1 MNVYDENRPDPDEL
15 LASLKEQEDK
25 NKLGKLKI
33 FFGMCAG
40 VGKTYTMLQA
50 AHLEKGKKVD
60 VVIGYVET
68 HGRPETEQLVEG
80 LEIIP
85 PYQIVYRGTQFREV
99 DIDAVIARK
108 PQVVLIDEL
117 AHTNAP
123 GSRHAKRYQDV
134 QELINNGID
143 VYATLNVQH
152 IESRTDTVTQITGVT
167 IRETVPDDV
176 LEAADEVELVDLTAD
191 ELLQRLADG
200 KVYTPERSQE
210 AVRNFFRKGN
220 VTALREMSLRLVA
233 DRVDKQL
240 REYMQTR
247 RIPGPWKT
255 GLRLMVA
262 IGPSPYSAWLIRWAK
277 SLSYTMDA
285 SLTALY
291 VQKADTLSPEDQDQ
305 LNKNIALAKQLGA
318 HYLSTTDED
327 LSRGILA
334 IAQREN
340 ITHILVGKSQRKG
353 LHQLL
358 RRDLVS
364 KLIHES
370 GDIDIYVVGAK
381 EMAKKQRH
389 VTFASSEFSS
399 SPKAYLT
406 SAAAILLTVFLCF
419 LCKGFVGYQVVSYIL
434 LFAVSLVA
442 LFFSTGPILLAAG
455 LGALLW
461 DFFFI
466 NPPLTFYIAKPED
479 LMMFGTFFSVAIING
494 VLTTRLRGQQ
504 RLARD
509 REQRTNA
516 LYELSKVLASASGTQ
531 EVIDQAVLHI
541 RKYFNIESAILLG
554 EDDTGLQT
562 TLLPM
567 DTKMQLQ
574 TAEHSIAAWVYKHG
588 RKAGKYTDTLPATD
602 LTFYPLKGKRINTG
616 VLLVKPH
623 KPFHGEM
630 ELFWDTF
637 RVQLTN
643 ALEREQLNEVA
654 RRASVLNESEKLYK
668 TLFNSISHELRIPVS
683 TLMGAS
689 ETLLQHNDDAEL
701 RQQLAQ
707 EIFSASDRL
716 NRLIE
721 NLLNMS
727 RLESD
732 RITPSIDWNDVHD
745 LTNKV
750 LADLHDE
757 LQSFNVEV
765 VIPSDMPLVKFDFG
779 LMEQVLHNLVYNAT
793 QHAEPKTTVRVKIYY
808 DHHHMVLQVMDRGT
822 GFPIESIPYL
832 CNKFYRANNRTAG
845 GIGLG
850 LSIVKGFVDAH
861 HGTIK
866 FENRSHGGALVT
878 IRIPTGK
885 YTIDNNEDNDNEARG
900 IH

>member
-15 LASLKEQEDK
+15 LALLKEQETK

-40 VGKTYTMLQA
+40 VGKTYTMLRA
-50 AHLEKGKKVD
+50 AHLEKDKKVD

-68 HGRPETEQLVEG
+68 HGRSETEKLVEG

-85 PYQIVYRGTQFREV
+85 PYQINYRDTLFQEV
-99 DIDAVIARK
+99 DIDAIIARK

-123 GSRHAKRYQDV
+123 GSRHIKRYQDV

-143 VYATLNVQH
+143 VYTTLNIQH

-191 ELLQRLADG
+191 ELLQRLAEG
-200 KVYTPERSQE
+200 KVYAPERSQE

-220 VTALREMSLRLVA
+220 ITALREMSLRLVA

-247 RIPGPWKT
+247 RIPGPWKS

-262 IGPSPYSAWLIRWAK
+262 LGPSPYSAWLIRWAK

-285 SLTALY
+285 SLSAVY
-291 VQKADTLSPEDQDQ
+291 VQKAATLSPQDQEQ

-318 HYLSTTDED
+318 HYISTTDEN
-327 LSRGILA
+327 LSRGILT

-340 ITHILVGKSQRKG
+340 ITHILVGKSQTRR
-353 LHQLL
+353 LH
-358 RRDLVS
+358 DLFKRTIVS
-364 KLIHES
+364 KLIQES

-381 EMAKKQRH
+381 EMAKKQKH
-389 VTFASSEFSS
+389 FAFSTTEFGS
-399 SPKAYLT
+399 SPRSYLM
-406 SAAAILLTVFLCF
+406 SAAIMLLTVLLCY
-419 LCKGFVGYQVVSYIL
+419 LCKNFINYQVVSYIL

-442 LFFSTGPILLAAG
+442 LFFGTGPILLAAG

-466 NPPLTFYIAKPED
+466 NPPLTFYIAKAED

-494 VLTTRLRGQQ
+494 VLTTRLRSQQ
-504 RLARD
+504 RLAHD
-509 REQRTNA
+509 REQRTSA

-531 EVIDQAVLHI
+531 EVIDQATLHI
-541 RKYFNIESAILLG
+541 RKYFGIESAFLLC
-554 EDDTGLQT
+554 EDETNLQN
-562 TLLPM
+562 TLLPA
-567 DTKMQLQ
+567 DSTIQLQ
-574 TAEHSIAAWVYKHG
+574 NAERSVAAWVYKHV
-588 RKAGKYTDTLPATD
+588 KNAGKYTDTLPASN
-602 LTFYPLKGKRINTG
+602 LTFYPLKGKRINDG
-616 VLLVKPH
+616 VLMVKLQR
-623 KPFHGEM
+623 PFRGELEM
-630 ELFWDTF
+630 FWDTF

-643 ALEREQLNEVA
+643 ALERELLNEIA

-689 ETLLQHNDDAEL
+689 ETLLQQNTDPEI
-701 RQQLAQ
+701 QKQLAQ
-707 EIFSASDRL
+707 EMFFASERL

-732 RITPSIDWNDVHD
+732 RITTSIDWHDVHD

-750 LADLHDE
+750 LSNLQEE
-757 LQSFNVEV
+757 LNPFNVDV
-765 VIPSDMPLVKFDFG
+765 VIPANMPLVKFDFG

-793 QHAEPKTTVRVKIYY
+793 QHGVPKTTIRVKIYY
-808 DHHHMVLQVMDRGT
+808 DQHQMVLQVMDRGT
-822 GFPIESIPYL
+822 GFPPESIPYL
-832 CNKFYRANNRTAG
+832 CNKFYRADNRVAG

-850 LSIVKGFVDAH
+850 LSIVKGFVEAH
-861 HGTIK
+861 HGSVK
-866 FENRSHGGALVT
+866 FENRSNGGALVT
-878 IRIPTGK
+878 VKIPTDEYALDDMLG
-885 YTIDNNEDNDNEARG
+885 
-900 IH
+900 

>member
-1 MNVYDENRPDPDEL
+1 MNIYDENRPDPDEL

-25 NKLGKLKI
+25 SKLGKLKI

-50 AHLEKGKKVD
+50 AHLEKGKKMD

-68 HGRPETEQLVEG
+68 HGRPETEKLVEG

-85 PYQIVYRGTQFREV
+85 PYQINYRDTLFREV
-99 DIDAVIARK
+99 DIDAIIARK

-123 GSRHAKRYQDV
+123 GSRHTKRYQDV

-143 VYATLNVQH
+143 VYTTLNVQH
-152 IESRTDTVTQITGVT
+152 IESRTDTVTQITGVS

-176 LEAADEVELVDLTAD
+176 LEAADEIELVDLTAD
-191 ELLQRLADG
+191 ELLQRLAEG

-210 AVRNFFRKGN
+210 AIRNFFRKGN
-220 VTALREMSLRLVA
+220 ITALREMSLRLVA

-247 RIPGPWKT
+247 RIPGPWKS

-262 IGPSPYSAWLIRWAK
+262 LGPSPYSAWLIRWAK

-285 SLTALY
+285 SLIAVY
-291 VQKADTLSPEDQDQ
+291 VQKEETLSPENQEQ

-318 HYLSTTDED
+318 HYLSTTDTD
-327 LSRGILA
+327 LSRGLLN

-340 ITHILVGKSQRKG
+340 ATHILVGKSQRKG
-353 LHQLL
+353 LHELL

-364 KLIHES
+364 KLIHDS

-381 EMAKKQRH
+381 EMTKRQKRF
-389 VTFASSEFSS
+389 TFTTSEFRS

-406 SAAAILLTVFLCF
+406 SAAVMLLAVLLCY

-442 LFFSTGPILLAAG
+442 LFFSTGPILLAAA

-494 VLTTRLRGQQ
+494 VLTARLRSQQ

-509 REQRTNA
+509 REQRTSA

-531 EVIDQAVLHI
+531 EVIEQAVTHI
-541 RKYFNIESAILLG
+541 RKYFDIESAILLS
-554 EDDTGLQT
+554 EDEASLQT
-562 TLLPM
+562 TLFPV
-567 DTKMQLQ
+567 DSKIELQ
-574 TAEHSIAAWVYKHG
+574 STEHSIAAWVYKHVK
-588 RKAGKYTDTLPATD
+588 KAGKYTDTLPATD

-616 VLLVKPH
+616 VLLVKPQ
-623 KPFHGEM
+623 KPFRGELEM
-630 ELFWDTF
+630 FWDTF

-643 ALEREQLNEVA
+643 ALERELLNEIA

-689 ETLLQHNDDAEL
+689 ETLLQKNSDQKQQ
-701 RQQLAQ
+701 QQLAQ
-707 EIFSASDRL
+707 EIFLASDRL

-732 RITPSIDWNDVHD
+732 RITPSIDWHDVHD
-745 LTNKV
+745 LANKV
-750 LADLHDE
+750 ISNLHDE
-757 LQSFNVEV
+757 LKPFHTEV
-765 VIPSDMPLVKFDFG
+765 IIPENMPLVKFDFG
-779 LMEQVLHNLVYNAT
+779 LMEQVVHNLVYNAT
-793 QHAEPKTTVRVKIYY
+793 QHSQPTTTIRIKFYY
-808 DHHHMVLQVMDRGT
+808 DHHHLVIQVMDRGT
-822 GFPIESIPYL
+822 GFPPESIPYL
-832 CNKFYRANNRTAG
+832 CNKFYRANNRVAG

-861 HGTIK
+861 QGTIR
-866 FENRSHGGALVT
+866 FENRAHGGALIT
-878 IRIPTGK
+878 IKIPTGK
-885 YTIDNNEDNDNEARG
+885 YTIENKEDNETHG
-900 IH
+900 IR